1 MVSGT
6 FAAGTVG
13 VNDWKID
20 VWVFTVVVVAR
31 SMFPCKRSTDVVE
44 VAGLVV
50 VVEPDVVVV
59 MTVVVVVASTPF
71 REATVV
77 VTALRA
83 TVVVEP
89 RPCGL
94 RVTVVTTDTVVVE
107 LTTVVV
113 LSVVCTGSATTITG
127 ASGVTASM
135 LDSAPAPMAFT
146 ARIFTWYSTPFVK
159 LEIFN
164 GEVIEPFGQ
173 GLQVMP
179 LSNEYSWL
187 RSAEPPLL
195 PNVNDAEIAP
205 SLAVSESRIGANGT
219 TAVIT
224 NDRVTS
230 VAAA

>member
-1 MVSGT
+1 
-6 FAAGTVG
+6 
-13 VNDWKID
+13 
-20 VWVFTVVVVAR
+20 
-31 SMFPCKRSTDVVE
+31 MFPCKRSTDVVE

-50 VVEPDVVVV
+50 VVDPDVVVV

-71 REATVV
+71 RDAIVV

-135 LDSAPAPMAFT
+135 FDSAPDPIAFI

-164 GEVIEPFGQ
+164 GEVIEPFGH
-173 GLQVMP
+173 GFHVTP
-179 LSNEYSWL
+179 LSNEYS
-187 RSAEPPLL
+187 
-195 PNVNDAEIAP
+195 
-205 SLAVSESRIGANGT
+205 
-219 TAVIT
+219 
-224 NDRVTS
+224 
-230 VAAA
+230 